1 MQLHPEVHSVYLRG
15 VEMAEGKSFITK
27 VPKFKVENVLEVEVG
42 TVNPPRPQKEL
53 KDYIDDYFNMHV
65 SEYHIVI
72 IPIYQYKGNLG

>member
-1 MQLHPEVHSVYLRG
+1 MQLHPEVHSVYLSG

-53 KDYIDDYFNMHV
+53 KD
-65 SEYHIVI
+65 
-72 IPIYQYKGNLG
+72 